1 MKCSFS
7 DDCCVF
13 WLARLFTAAWPW
25 VVRGALGAWY
35 VGSSSR
41 LLVVVEFR
49 LAAAG
54 IVVAVWRDLLE
65 EDMMFGMMNGG
76 FVG

>member
-1 MKCSFS
+1 M
-7 DDCCVF
+7 
-13 WLARLFTAAWPW
+13 
-25 VVRGALGAWY
+25 
-35 VGSSSR
+35 GSSSR

-76 FVG
+76 CCWVVCWLVRVSSGARAYVGRL